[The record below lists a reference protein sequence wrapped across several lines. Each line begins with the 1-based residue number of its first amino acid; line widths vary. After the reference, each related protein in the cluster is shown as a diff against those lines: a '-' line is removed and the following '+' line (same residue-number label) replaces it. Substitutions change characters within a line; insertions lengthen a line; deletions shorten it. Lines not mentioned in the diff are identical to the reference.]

1 MAFPTRSSSRPNA
14 RAWASVVLGLLS
26 VAAVPAA
33 VAYTHYRNIELLK
46 AGWAVPPAL
55 VLGFAAL
62 LLARG
67 ARRRTERT
75 IGRVGGRR
83 VTRVGRLLGALG
95 VYLAAAGALS
105 VGVYELLN
113 HLSA

>member
-1 MAFPTRSSSRPNA
+1 V
-14 RAWASVVLGLLS
+14 SVVVGLLS
-26 VAAVPAA
+26 VATVPAA
-33 VAYTHYRNIELLK
+33 VAYTHYRDIELLK
-46 AGWAVPPAL
+46 AGWAVLPAF

-62 LLARG
+62 WLARR

-83 VTRVGRLLGALG
+83 VAKAGHLLGALG
-95 VYLAAAGALS
+95 VYLAFAGALS
-105 VGVYELLN
+105 VGFYQLLN

>member
-14 RAWASVVLGLLS
+14 RAWVSVVFGLLS
-26 VAAVPAA
+26 VATVPAG
-33 VAYTHYRNIELLK
+33 VALAHYRDIELLK
-46 AGWAVPPAL
+46 AGWAVAPGL
-55 VLGFAAL
+55 LLGIVSFA
-62 LLARG
+62 LARG

-83 VTRVGRLLGALG
+83 VTRLGRLLGALG
-95 VYLAAAGALS
+95 IYLGLAGALS

-113 HLSA
+113 KLSG

>member
-14 RAWASVVLGLLS
+14 RAWVSVILGLLA
-26 VAAVPAA
+26 VAAVPAG
-33 VAYTHYRNIELLK
+33 VAITHYRNIELLK
-46 AGWAVPPAL
+46 AGWAVPPGL
-55 VLGFAAL
+55 ILGVASL

-67 ARRRTERT
+67 ARRRTQRT
-75 IGRVGGRR
+75 IGRVGGRG
-83 VTRVGRLLGALG
+83 VTKAGHLLGALG
-95 VYLAAAGALS
+95 VYLAVAAALS

>member
-1 MAFPTRSSSRPNA
+1 MLGVASLVFA
-14 RAWASVVLGLLS
+14 R
-26 VAAVPAA
+26 
-33 VAYTHYRNIELLK
+33 R
-46 AGWAVPPAL
+46 
-55 VLGFAAL
+55 
-62 LLARG
+62 

-95 VYLAAAGALS
+95 IYLALAAALS

-113 HLSA
+113 HLSD